1 MGDTKELQFR
11 MSGALIIFLLATTTI
26 NLSHCNKKYLVE
38 TYDDVHPPKK
48 DKYDYK
54 GKDYGTIGWDTDY
67 SSGGH
72 ACLSGESTV
81 ETESGEQ
88 QISSLVLG
96 DSIATYSK
104 SKGKFFSKFLGWLDR
119 GSEVTRFLNVT
130 TTSGNQMMLTE
141 THLLFVSEK
150 GNTIP
155 KVADRLT
162 LEDTLLVWNGE
173 NLVTERI
180 KTLDYIFLEGYRTP
194 LTEEGTLLVDGIL
207 TSCYASYDHFWSEIA
222 FAPVKAFPYLL
233 DDENSQYEDGVRSVV
248 KLIKILGR
256 WIGAKLEVN
265 EGRLDKRK
273 TDEVRYTVD
282 TMSTK
287 EEF

>member
-11 MSGALIIFLLATTTI
+11 MSEALIIFLLATTTI

-54 GKDYGTIGWDTDY
+54 GKDYRGTDYKKKDKHYRDTDY
-67 SSGGH
+67 SYGGH

-96 DSIATYSK
+96 DSIATYSS

-130 TTSGNQMMLTE
+130 TTL
-141 THLLFVSEK
+141 
-150 GNTIP
+150 
-155 KVADRLT
+155 
-162 LEDTLLVWNGE
+162 
-173 NLVTERI
+173 
-180 KTLDYIFLEGYRTP
+180 
-194 LTEEGTLLVDGIL
+194 
-207 TSCYASYDHFWSEIA
+207 
-222 FAPVKAFPYLL
+222 
-233 DDENSQYEDGVRSVV
+233 
-248 KLIKILGR
+248 
-256 WIGAKLEVN
+256 
-265 EGRLDKRK
+265 
-273 TDEVRYTVD
+273 
-282 TMSTK
+282 
-287 EEF
+287 

>member
-1 MGDTKELQFR
+1 MGRHQGTSVQ
-11 MSGALIIFLLATTTI
+11 
-26 NLSHCNKKYLVE
+26 
-38 TYDDVHPPKK
+38 DVWSSNHFSFGHKDYRGTDYKKK
-48 DKYDYK
+48 DKHYR
-54 GKDYGTIGWDTDY
+54 DTDY
-67 SSGGH
+67 SYGGH

-96 DSIATYSK
+96 DSIATYSS

-141 THLLFVSEK
+141 THLSFVSEK
-150 GNTIP
+150 GNAIP

-180 KTLDYIFLEGYRTP
+180 
-194 LTEEGTLLVDGIL
+194 
-207 TSCYASYDHFWSEIA
+207 W
-222 FAPVKAFPYLL
+222 
-233 DDENSQYEDGVRSVV
+233 
-248 KLIKILGR
+248 
-256 WIGAKLEVN
+256 
-265 EGRLDKRK
+265 
-273 TDEVRYTVD
+273 
-282 TMSTK
+282 
-287 EEF
+287 

>member
-11 MSGALIIFLLATTTI
+11 MSEALIIFLLATTTI

-54 GKDYGTIGWDTDY
+54 GKDYRDTDY
-67 SSGGH
+67 SYGGH

-96 DSIATYSK
+96 DSIATYSS

-150 GNTIP
+150 GNAIP

-180 KTLDYIFLEGYRTP
+180 KTLD
-194 LTEEGTLLVDGIL
+194 
-207 TSCYASYDHFWSEIA
+207 
-222 FAPVKAFPYLL
+222 
-233 DDENSQYEDGVRSVV
+233 
-248 KLIKILGR
+248 
-256 WIGAKLEVN
+256 
-265 EGRLDKRK
+265 
-273 TDEVRYTVD
+273 
-282 TMSTK
+282 
-287 EEF
+287 